1 MSRRPLTSL
10 LALGCLSVPL
20 ARAQGSQAAAVVFEN
35 VRIFDGTSDRLS
47 PASNILVVGN
57 TIRSISTAPI
67 VPPADAQV
75 TVIAGG
81 GRVLMPGLI
90 DAHWHALMSAN
101 TLADL
106 TSADIGYVHV
116 CAGRGATQ
124 TLMRGFTTIR
134 DVGGPVF
141 GLKQAIDRGVI
152 AGPRIYPSGATISQ
166 TSGHGDFRS
175 RVEPSR
181 RFSGLQTY
189 LERIGVSVV
198 ADGVDEV
205 LAATRE
211 NLRLGASQI
220 KLMAS
225 GGVASVYDPLDTRQY
240 LPEELEAAV
249 RAAADWGTYVTVH
262 AYTPASVRRAVEAG
276 VKCIEH
282 GHLLD
287 EDTMQ
292 YIAEHDVWLSMQPFE
307 FTDNTFPTE
316 EQQAKNRQVC
326 DGTANVYIWARK
338 HKVKLAWG
346 TDLVFNPAATHKQ
359 NEGIR
364 KLGQWFSPFEVLRMI
379 THDNAQ
385 LLALSGPRNP
395 YPGRLGVIEEGALAD
410 ILLVDGNPLEDLSI
424 LVDYEKNFKVVMKDG
439 IVFKNALP

>member
-1 MSRRPLTSL
+1 MRIRPLSLL
-10 LALGCLSVPL
+10 LALGCLPL
-20 ARAQGSQAAAVVFEN
+20 RAAAQGAQPTAVLFEN
-35 VRIFDGTSDRLS
+35 VRIFDGSSEQLS
-47 PASNILVVGN
+47 PPSNVLVAGN
-57 TIRSISTAPI
+57 TIRSISAQPI
-67 VPPADAQV
+67 EPPADAQV
-75 TVIAGG
+75 TKIDGG

-90 DAHWHALMSAN
+90 DAHWHAVLSAC

-106 TSADIGYVHV
+106 QGADIGYVQIA
-116 CAGRGATQ
+116 AGKGATQ
-124 TLMRGFTTIR
+124 TLLRGFTTIR
-134 DVGGPVF
+134 DAGGPVF

-152 AGPRIYPSGATISQ
+152 AGPRIYPSGAAISQ

-175 RVEPSR
+175 RVEPTR
-181 RFSGLQTY
+181 RFSGQETY
-189 LERIGVSVV
+189 LERIGVSIV

-225 GGVASVYDPLDTRQY
+225 GGVASVYDPLDTRQF

-262 AYTPASVRRAVEAG
+262 AYTPATVRRAVEAG
-276 VKCIEH
+276 VQCIEH

-287 EDTMQ
+287 EATMQ
-292 YIAEHDVWLSMQPFE
+292 LLAAKGVWLSTQPFE
-307 FTDNTFPTE
+307 FTDNSFPSA

-326 DGTANVYIWARK
+326 DGTATVYALAK
-338 HKVKLAWG
+338 KYKVMLAWG
-346 TDLVFNPAATHKQ
+346 TDLVFNPAATATQ
-359 NEGIR
+359 NERILR
-364 KLGQWFSPFEVLRMI
+364 LGQWFTPFEALKMV

-395 YPGRLGVIEEGALAD
+395 YPGRLGVVEEGALAD
-410 ILLVDGNPLEDLSI
+410 LLLVDGNPLEDLAV
-424 LVDYEKNFKVVMKDG
+424 LVDYEKNFKIIMKDG
-439 IVFKNALP
+439 VVYKSTLP